1 VSPRP
6 DIAVVT
12 GASGGIGAAVSRAL
26 HARGEG
32 HLRLAL
38 HCNAHAEAADALSR
52 ELPGS
57 FVVRADLSTA
67 AGRDTLLAAAL
78 AQGSPFILVNNA
90 GVDRPHEPA
99 LDIEE
104 ASFDR
109 MIELN
114 LKAPVL
120 LMKAF
125 GREMARAGSGVI
137 VNVSSVLARVAVTG
151 SAVYRLTKAALEE
164 ATRQFAMELG
174 PRGVRVNAVAP
185 GFIATPMTESLTDE
199 MRERFLRQIAAGE
212 FGRPEAVAAAI
223 CGLVE
228 NDYVNG
234 AVLSVDGGIAL

>member
-1 VSPRP
+1 MSRRA

-32 HLRLAL
+32 QLRLAL
-38 HCNAHAEAADALSR
+38 HCNAQPEGAEALCR

-57 FVVRADLSTA
+57 FVVRADLTTS
-67 AGRDTLLAAAL
+67 AGRDALLAAAV
-78 AQGSPFILVNNA
+78 AAGTPFILVNNA
-90 GVDRPHEPA
+90 GVDRPYEPA

-109 MIELN
+109 MIALN

-185 GFIATPMTESLTDE
+185 GFIATPMTESLPEE
-199 MRERFLRQIAAGE
+199 MRDRFLRQIAAGD
-212 FGRPEAVAAAI
+212 FGRPEAVADAVCSLI
-223 CGLVE
+223 E
-228 NDYVNG
+228 NDYING

>member
-1 VSPRP
+1 VSRRA
-6 DIAVVT
+6 DIAIVT

-26 HARGEG
+26 HARGQG
-32 HLRLAL
+32 RLRLAL
-38 HCNAHAEAADALSR
+38 HCHSRPDAAEALSR
-52 ELPGS
+52 ELDGS
-57 FVVRADLSTA
+57 FVVRANLATASGREGLLS
-67 AGRDTLLAAAL
+67 AAL

-99 LDIEE
+99 LDIDE

-109 MIELN
+109 MVELN
-114 LKAPVL
+114 LKAPVF

-185 GFIATPMTESLTDE
+185 GFIDTPMTESLPEET
-199 MRERFLRQIAAGE
+199 RERFLRQVSSGE
-212 FGRPEAVAAAI
+212 FGRPEAVAQAVCA
-223 CGLVE
+223 LVE

-234 AVLSVDGGIAL
+234 AVLRVDGGIAL